1 MDVYT
6 SSANLQPNGISQ
18 AIAYRLLRHCQCGLI
33 PFWYRGLTPQT
44 FPPGGIKGFQEH
56 SQRVA
61 QFYAKRR
68 NQFEAIAKR
77 HLEGIATWVSPVA
90 G

>member
-1 MDVYT
+1 MADMHAPP
-6 SSANLQPNGISQ
+6 ANPK
-18 AIAYRLLRHCQCGLI
+18 
-33 PFWYRGLTPQT
+33 
-44 FPPGGIKGFQEH
+44 GGIKGFQEH